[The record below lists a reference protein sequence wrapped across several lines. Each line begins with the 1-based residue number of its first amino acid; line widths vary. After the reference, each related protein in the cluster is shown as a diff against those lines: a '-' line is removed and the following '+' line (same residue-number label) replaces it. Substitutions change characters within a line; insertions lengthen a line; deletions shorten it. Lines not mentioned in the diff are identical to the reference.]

1 MGPRSRDRGRLVA
14 DRVRQLPHLASMGPR
29 TNDPATESEDLRQ
42 RFERE
47 VKAAAR
53 LEHRRRVGIRAAGG
67 ESRKV
72 SVLQRSPDQRRVL
85 RIIFRRCVY
94 KIPFAGADPND
105 CPLTGPQFQPV
116 RVSLPA

>member
-1 MGPRSRDRGRLVA
+1 MAEESAPPLCGQEQTAPALALLFAHRHEHGAMGPRSCDRGRLVA

-53 LEHRRRVGIRAAGG
+53 LEHRRRVGYGQRA
-67 ESRKV
+67 ESHER
-72 SVLQRSPDQRRVL
+72 
-85 RIIFRRCVY
+85 
-94 KIPFAGADPND
+94 
-105 CPLTGPQFQPV
+105 
-116 RVSLPA
+116 